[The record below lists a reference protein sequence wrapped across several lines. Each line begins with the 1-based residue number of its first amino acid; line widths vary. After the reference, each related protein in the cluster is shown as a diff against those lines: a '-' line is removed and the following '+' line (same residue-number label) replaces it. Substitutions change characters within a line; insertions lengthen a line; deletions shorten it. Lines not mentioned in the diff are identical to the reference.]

1 MLTFQKQHERSV
13 KLEGCGEGKGTGEG
27 ILGKGARSRARKPS
41 GLPFLLAPRARS
53 FTGHRS
59 LPRSAEGTRAGA
71 RFCRAG
77 TAINNRHG
85 SREGFKRAGDF
96 VLLFGHR
103 VLSSTKTSHGGPM

>member
-71 RFCRAG
+71 R
-77 TAINNRHG
+77 
-85 SREGFKRAGDF
+85 
-96 VLLFGHR
+96 LLQSGNGH
-103 VLSSTKTSHGGPM
+103 